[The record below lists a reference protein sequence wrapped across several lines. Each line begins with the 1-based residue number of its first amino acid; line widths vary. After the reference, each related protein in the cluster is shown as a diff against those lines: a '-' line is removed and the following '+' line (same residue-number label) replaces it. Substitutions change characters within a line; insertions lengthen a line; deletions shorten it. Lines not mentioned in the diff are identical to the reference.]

1 MLRTI
6 AAAALF
12 SLSLVACDSGA
23 APTDAAD
30 VLEDAPKAAPDGP
43 GVAVSVGALRLS
55 ANPGAPSA
63 AYLELGGDG
72 QTMTLTSVTS
82 ADAERVEMHESRRAD
97 GMTSMAEL
105 ESIVVLP
112 DSEVVMAPGGTHLMV
127 FGISAAARS
136 AGSIRLSLRFA
147 DGTVVETT
155 ATTANLAAV
164 DGTAAAP
171 TPTPARAAVEQ
182 PATVR
187 PAASG
192 PAPTPRDAGVA
203 EPNGP
208 PPAADQPSPA
218 EDHSGH

>member
-1 MLRTI
+1 
-6 AAAALF
+6 
-12 SLSLVACDSGA
+12 
-23 APTDAAD
+23 
-30 VLEDAPKAAPDGP
+30 
-43 GVAVSVGALRLS
+43 
-55 ANPGAPSA
+55 
-63 AYLELGGDG
+63 
-72 QTMTLTSVTS
+72 MTLTSVTS

-171 TPTPARAAVEQ
+171 TPARAAVEQ
-182 PATVR
+182 PATMR

-192 PAPTPRDAGVA
+192 PAPTPRDAVVA
-203 EPNGP
+203 ETNGP